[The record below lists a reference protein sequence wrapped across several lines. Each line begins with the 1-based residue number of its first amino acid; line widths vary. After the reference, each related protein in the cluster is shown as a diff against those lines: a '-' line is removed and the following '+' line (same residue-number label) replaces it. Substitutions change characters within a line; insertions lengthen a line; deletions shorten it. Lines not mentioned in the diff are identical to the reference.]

1 MISKLYLYVTGSIF
15 GLVAIVHLIRLILH
29 WPAQIGTWVIP
40 IWLSWVFLFVAGLLS
55 VWAFRMASGR

>member
-15 GLVAIVHLIRLILH
+15 GLVAIAHLVRLIFH

-40 IWLSWVFLFVAGLLS
+40 IWLSWILLFLAGVLS
-55 VWAFRMASGR
+55 IWAFRMASGR